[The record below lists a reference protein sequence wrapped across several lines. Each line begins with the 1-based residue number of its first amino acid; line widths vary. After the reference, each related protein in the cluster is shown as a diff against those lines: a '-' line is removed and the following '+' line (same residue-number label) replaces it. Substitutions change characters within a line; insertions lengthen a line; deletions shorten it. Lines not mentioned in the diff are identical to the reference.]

1 MALDCPRCKKG
12 KLEEIEIGDV
22 VLERCVQCSGL
33 WFDNDEIY
41 EVLDRRP
48 ALRKIEETIPPA
60 ELAEPDMPCP
70 RCVEVSLRRFDL
82 SECGDQSGTVYRC
95 ASCSGTWMDRGEL
108 NTLEDPAIAKNLKTY
123 FDKRCPD

>member
-1 MALDCPRCKKG
+1 MALGCPRCKKG
-12 KLEEIEIGDV
+12 KLEEIEIEDV
-22 VLERCVQCSGL
+22 LLERCVQCAGL

-48 ALRKIEETIPPA
+48 ALRKIEKTIPPA
-60 ELAEPDMPCP
+60 ESAEPDMPCP
-70 RCVEVSLRRFDL
+70 RCVEVRLRKLDL
-82 SECGDQSGTVYRC
+82 NENGNRSGAIYRC

-108 NTLEDPAIAKNLKTY
+108 NTLEDPSIAKNLKTY